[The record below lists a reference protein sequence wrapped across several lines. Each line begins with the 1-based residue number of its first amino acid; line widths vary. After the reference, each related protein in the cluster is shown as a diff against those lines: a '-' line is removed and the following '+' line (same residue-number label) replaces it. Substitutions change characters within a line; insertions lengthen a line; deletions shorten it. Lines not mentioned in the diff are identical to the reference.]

1 MECGLRYMHMYMC
14 MYMLTCDM
22 LWRKYV
28 YVTVEKF
35 GVNGDLRK
43 VARRGAMSHVEA

>member
-1 MECGLRYMHMYMC
+1 MECGLRYMH

-28 YVTVEKF
+28 VQYVTVEKF

>member
-1 MECGLRYMHMYMC
+1 MECGLRYMH
-14 MYMLTCDM
+14 MLTCDM